1 VHHKKPLK
9 NQHKNQHRKS
19 KAQVNPRGIGRLKHH
34 NSKGIN
40 EKTLLRASLVFWL
53 CCGEVHSNHD
63 VSVVWNPLQNIF
75 RYIRVIFYE
84 VFIMCDFNIIVV
96 RNAVREQIMNA
107 VAKIVVDGS
116 SIQLTGI
123 FGETMTIEG
132 TIKEINVSRSEI
144 LVIQK

>member
-1 VHHKKPLK
+1 MRKPYYELLLCFGCAAARSIRTMMYLLCRIPCK
-9 NQHKNQHRKS
+9 TYL
-19 KAQVNPRGIGRLKHH
+19 GI
-34 NSKGIN
+34 
-40 EKTLLRASLVFWL
+40 
-53 CCGEVHSNHD
+53 
-63 VSVVWNPLQNIF
+63 
-75 RYIRVIFYE
+75 IRVIFCE

>member
-1 VHHKKPLK
+1 
-9 NQHKNQHRKS
+9 
-19 KAQVNPRGIGRLKHH
+19 
-34 NSKGIN
+34 
-40 EKTLLRASLVFWL
+40 
-53 CCGEVHSNHD
+53 
-63 VSVVWNPLQNIF
+63 
-75 RYIRVIFYE
+75 
-84 VFIMCDFNIIVV
+84 
-96 RNAVREQIMNA
+96 MNA